1 MKIVY
6 LALKA
11 CILKSKVWY
20 NQLRFNHC
28 HWMSFLR
35 SPRSSH
41 EALLKPSWS
50 PLEVLLKL
58 CWSSLGGL
66 LQFSLKSLKVLFKL
80 SSSSLEAIVKLSSSS
95 LFKLSLN
102 SKTLLKSFGHTD
114 ICISWAPSE
123 AKKVSDDWYWIVV
136 YHGSGNLSNL
146 VCWRATWQHLVQI
159 LNLTLDKKNLLG
171 ILSLKFYLC
180 FFVQK
185 YSMSGFLIQ
194 ILNSSTSRKAS
205 L

>member
-1 MKIVY
+1 MKIVSLY
-6 LALKA
+6 FKA

-35 SPRSSH
+35 SSRSSH
-41 EALLKPSWS
+41 EALLKLSW
-50 PLEVLLKL
+50 
-58 CWSSLGGL
+58 WSLA
-66 LQFSLKSLKVLFKL
+66 VLFKEL
-80 SSSSLEAIVKLSSSS
+80 KSSLEALFKFSSS
-95 LFKLSLN
+95 FKLSLN

-159 LNLTLDKKNLLG
+159 LNLTLDKKNLLW

-185 YSMSGFLIQ
+185 YNMSGFLIQ
-194 ILNSSTSRKAS
+194 ILNFSTSRKAS